1 MTKYYIWSCEYNNNT
16 GEGRL
21 AKKFIKYF
29 YSKKKFKILTPK
41 NNFKFSNYLYQI
53 FGIFVLWFYFLLG
66 KKTVYLN
73 YLPLWNF
80 LIFFLVP
87 PKTEFGPITGSIQIN
102 KIKSIK
108 SFFRSKLF
116 PIFYII
122 SLNLLE
128 FRKKKIIFATN
139 ILIKFIK
146 KSILKKSELN
156 FVLKDFKKRANKS
169 KKTIDL
175 LIYYRKHENKF
186 FDHHIDFIQSKLNK
200 NGKVVILG
208 DDLNLKGVI
217 NLGRVKKRKISELIK
232 KSKFVLSGD
241 DNLLS
246 FFNLDCLSNK
256 TKIIFNY
263 KLKFQNKNLDKK
275 LFLPYNFERRKFL
288 NRSNF

>member
-108 SFFRSKLF
+108 SFF
-116 PIFYII
+116 I
-122 SLNLLE
+122 
-128 FRKKKIIFATN
+128 
-139 ILIKFIK
+139 
-146 KSILKKSELN
+146 
-156 FVLKDFKKRANKS
+156 
-169 KKTIDL
+169 
-175 LIYYRKHENKF
+175 
-186 FDHHIDFIQSKLNK
+186 
-200 NGKVVILG
+200 
-208 DDLNLKGVI
+208 
-217 NLGRVKKRKISELIK
+217 
-232 KSKFVLSGD
+232 
-241 DNLLS
+241 
-246 FFNLDCLSNK
+246 
-256 TKIIFNY
+256 
-263 KLKFQNKNLDKK
+263 
-275 LFLPYNFERRKFL
+275 
-288 NRSNF
+288 